1 MDSFTIHSIGDSAFL
16 EQILIAV
23 SMITGTGDFEKMVS
37 IGLLLG
43 ILMICIQSLL
53 QGAKQINF
61 QQILVGW
68 ILYACFFGPTVT
80 VTIEDAYNGQVRVV
94 ANVPIGVGFSGGVI
108 SNVGYT
114 ITNLFETGYGVI
126 VPNVTESHF
135 SETLKLLN
143 EVRRRAYDTG
153 VFTALN
159 AANGGGYVDIRRS
172 WNNYIRECTLTKV
185 DLSLMSLDEL
195 MNRSTDTALSFNSQ
209 LYGTRLYLT
218 SANPDGA
225 DYTCTDGWVAISEAT
240 ANIESPVVVDA
251 LNNLLG
257 VDTSTGN
264 NALTKVTDA
273 LQAMGA
279 TTTSSVDYIKAAVLE
294 PLYYEAA
301 SGRYQDLQDYGSAL
315 MINQAI
321 QQRNTQ
327 WAAEQ
332 SMFMTVVRPM
342 LTFFEGFIYAIT
354 PIIGFIIV
362 MGSFGL
368 QLAGKY
374 GQTILWIQLWMPVL
388 SIINLFV
395 HTAASNE
402 MSSISSSGIN
412 SMYAL
417 SSTGDVLQHWIAT
430 GGMLAAATPVISLF
444 IVTGSTYAFTNLAS
458 RISGGNH
465 VDEKMQSPDILKQGP
480 VMQSQPAYNH
490 NQFSGAMANGAES
503 MISTFSLGST
513 LASGVSSARTLQ
525 NQKSDAFQS
534 TLGRGFSDG
543 VSQDQAYSRLSNVG
557 RSVSSQNSA
566 QSQLVNQQ
574 AKSFMDKFQV
584 DDSHSDA
591 VKGAF
596 AMQAMGTLDADQAAS
611 LLMPMAGKAQAIFGD
626 ARAAVKSAAGVKPGT
641 GLVPVSSGGSSD
653 EGGVIDI
660 KAQAKGATESTSQDS
675 SGWSTSD
682 ISQYMKGV
690 TYSQNDGQ
698 ALTNQLAQGFSRSG
712 SESFKQTWGDTL
724 SKNLS
729 KSASELVS
737 ASDTFTTMSQLQNQ
751 MGSMTNTDFKTLGGA
766 VSQTP
771 QAMNELN
778 DYFRNAAPQAV
789 KDEASSLQ
797 QRYQAYG
804 MSPEIAQA
812 AGRLTAMTNAKN
824 YEPGKELG
832 GFQAALQAI
841 NTASGRNSEFTND
854 AYRNETLALPEKP
867 SLPVFRSEVNN
878 AVSDGPT
885 IQPGFRQSAASR
897 AGMNPESEVN
907 QLPGN
912 SQLIQKDHAAGTE
925 ALDGKAQQADRAVSA
940 PEIQKAQDNMMN
952 SLPDMSWS
960 ASSWGLLDNS
970 TDYISRK
977 AEQAGGAL
985 VAGSQAGSQVFSG
998 AMDQLRTMT
1007 PEQREQFVAATQQGD
1022 QALKEQFGWAGDAL
1036 VGSATLGR
1044 NVMGA
1049 AATGYN
1055 SAKEWLT
1062 GNSDLSEAAKGMNLE
1077 ERGAFYAAAL
1087 SSASEAGGGAAMQF
1101 MKEYGSEFKETMQ
1114 AIAQNRYGLTPGQ
1127 AAVYAE
1133 SYDTDDNRMNQ
1144 AIQSLKMEHAERNSD
1159 GSPMMEGGK
1168 PVLSERNEQFTDKLV
1183 NVLQNSTDAGDRSGS
1198 YLTAVRGYNI
1208 ANQRM

>member
-1 MDSFTIHSIGDSAFL
+1 MGAFSIYSIGDSAFL

-43 ILMICIQSLL
+43 VLMVCIQSVF
-53 QGAKQINF
+53 QGAKQINI
-61 QQILVGW
+61 QQVLVGW
-68 ILYACFFGPTVT
+68 ILYACFFGPTTT
-80 VTIEDAYNGQVRVV
+80 VTIEDAYTGQVRVV
-94 ANVPIGVGFSGGVI
+94 ANVPIGVGFAGGVI

-143 EVRRRAYDTG
+143 DVRRRAYDTG

-159 AANGGGYVDIRRS
+159 SANGGGYVDVRRS

-185 DLSLMSLDEL
+185 DLNLMSLDEL
-195 MNRSTDTALSFNSQ
+195 MNRSTDSALRFNSQ
-209 LYGTRLYLT
+209 LYGTRLYLST
-218 SANPDGA
+218 SDPDGA
-225 DYTCTDGWVAISEAT
+225 DYTCTDGWVAISSAT
-240 ANIESPVVVDA
+240 ANLSSPVVVDA
-251 LNNLLG
+251 LNSLLG
-257 VDTSTGN
+257 IDTSTGD
-264 NALTKVTDA
+264 NALTKLTDS

-279 TTTSSVDYIKAAVLE
+279 TTTSSIDYLKAAVLE

-301 SGRYQDLQDYGSAL
+301 AGRYQDLQDYGSAL
-315 MINQAI
+315 MVNQAI

-354 PIIGFIIV
+354 PIIAFIIV

-374 GQTILWIQLWMPVL
+374 VQTILWIQLWMPVL

-402 MSSISSSGIN
+402 MSSLSASGLN

-444 IVTGSTYAFTNLAS
+444 IVTGSTYAFTSLAS
-458 RISGGNH
+458 RISGSDH
-465 VDEKMQSPDILKQGP
+465 VDEKMQTPDLLKQGP

-513 LASGVSSARTLQ
+513 LASGVSSAQALQ
-525 NQKSDAFQS
+525 SQKSEAFQS

-557 RSVSSQNSA
+557 RNVSSQNTA

-574 AKSFMDKFQV
+574 AKNFMDKFQV
-584 DDSHSDA
+584 DDTHSDA

-596 AMQAMGTLDADQAAS
+596 AMQAMGTLDVDEAAS
-611 LLMPMAGKAQAIFGD
+611 MLMPMVGK
-626 ARAAVKSAAGVKPGT
+626 ARAAMKAAAGVKSSST
-641 GLVPVSSGGSSD
+641 ALVPAGGEGQSGGGGSD
-653 EGGVIDI
+653 LLDI
-660 KAQAKGATESTSQDS
+660 KAQAKGSTESSAQDS
-675 SGWSTSD
+675 SSWSASD
-682 ISQYMKGV
+682 VSQFMKGV
-690 TYSQNDGQ
+690 SYSQTDSQ

-712 SESFKQTWGDTL
+712 SESFKQTWGDNL
-724 SKNLS
+724 SQNLS

-766 VSQTP
+766 VAQTP
-771 QAMNELN
+771 AAMNQLN
-778 DYFRNAAPQAV
+778 DYFRNAAPQSV

-797 QRYQAYG
+797 QRYQSYG
-804 MSPEIAQA
+804 MSPQVAQA
-812 AGRLTAMTNAKN
+812 AARMTAMTNSKN

-832 GFQAALQAI
+832 GYQAALQAI
-841 NTASGRNSEFTND
+841 NTASGRNGAFNGD
-854 AYRNETLALPEKP
+854 AYGNNGIEGPNVQGLP
-867 SLPVFRSEVNN
+867 SQVQG
-878 AVSDGPT
+878 AVGSGPNL
-885 IQPGFRQSAASR
+885 QPGFRENVAGMAGTNPASEASQLPTDSPLVQNDNAIGSAAL
-897 AGMNPESEVN
+897 NN
-907 QLPGN
+907 
-912 SQLIQKDHAAGTE
+912 
-925 ALDGKAQQADRAVSA
+925 KAQQTERDVSA
-940 PEIQKAQDNMMN
+940 PELKKSQDNLMN
-952 SLPDMSWS
+952 SLPEMSKS
-960 ASSWGLLDNS
+960 ASSWGAWDNS
-970 TDYISRK
+970 SDWMGRR

-985 VAGSQAGSQVFSG
+985 IAGSQAGADAFSK
-998 AMDQLRTMT
+998 AMDQMRTMT
-1007 PEQREQFVAATQQGD
+1007 PEQRDQFIAATQRGD
-1022 QALKEQFGWAGDAL
+1022 EAVKEEFGWAGDAL
-1036 VGSATLGR
+1036 VGMAKLGR

-1049 AATGYN
+1049 AASGYD

-1062 GNSDLSEAAKGMNLE
+1062 GKSDLSEAAKGMNIE

-1087 SSASEAGGGAAMQF
+1087 ASASEAGGGAAQQF
-1101 MKEYGSEFKETMQ
+1101 MSQYGDEFKETMQ
-1114 AIAQNRYGLTPGQ
+1114 SIAQSRYGLTESQ

-1133 SYDTDDNRMNQ
+1133 SFDTNQGRMDQ
-1144 AIQSLKMEHAERNSD
+1144 AVQNLKMEYAERNPD
-1159 GSPMMEGGK
+1159 GSPMMQDGQ
-1168 PVLSERNEQFTDKLV
+1168 PVLSQQNEEFTDKLV

-1198 YLTAVRGYNI
+1198 YLTAIRGYNI
-1208 ANQRM
+1208 ANQRF

>member
-1 MDSFTIHSIGDSAFL
+1 MGAFSIHSIGDSAFL

-43 ILMICIQSLL
+43 ILMICIQSVF
-53 QGAKQINF
+53 QGAKQINI
-61 QQILVGW
+61 QQVLVGW
-68 ILYACFFGPTVT
+68 IIYACFFGPTTT
-80 VTIEDAYNGQVRVV
+80 VTIEDAYTGQVRVV
-94 ANVPIGVGFSGGVI
+94 ANVPIGVGFAGGVI

-143 EVRRRAYDTG
+143 DVRRRAYDTG

-159 AANGGGYVDIRRS
+159 SANGGGYVDVRRS

-185 DLSLMSLDEL
+185 DLNLMSLDEL
-195 MNRSTDTALSFNSQ
+195 MNRSTDTALRFNSQ
-209 LYGTRLYLT
+209 LYGTRLYLST
-218 SANPDGA
+218 SNPDGT
-225 DYTCTDGWVAISEAT
+225 DYTCTDGWVAISTAT
-240 ANIESPVVVDA
+240 ANLSSPVVVDA
-251 LNNLLG
+251 LNSLLG
-257 VDTSTGN
+257 IDTSTGD
-264 NALTKVTDA
+264 NALTKLTDS

-279 TTTSSVDYIKAAVLE
+279 TTTSSIDYLKAAVLE

-301 SGRYQDLQDYGSAL
+301 AGRYQDLQDYGSAL

-354 PIIGFIIV
+354 PIIAFIIV
-362 MGSFGL
+362 MGSFGI

-374 GQTILWIQLWMPVL
+374 VQTILWIQLWMPVL

-402 MSSISSSGIN
+402 MSSLSAGGLN

-444 IVTGSTYAFTNLAS
+444 IVTGSTYAFTSLAS
-458 RISGGNH
+458 RISGADH
-465 VDEKMQSPDILKQGP
+465 VDEKMQTPDLLKQGP

-490 NQFSGAMANGAES
+490 NQFSGAIANGAES

-513 LASGVSSARTLQ
+513 LASGVSSAQALQ
-525 NQKSDAFQS
+525 SQKSEAFQS

-557 RSVSSQNSA
+557 RNVSSQSTA
-566 QSQLVNQQ
+566 QSQLINQQ
-574 AKSFMDKFQV
+574 AKNFMDKFQV

-596 AMQAMGTLDADQAAS
+596 AMQAMGTLDADEAAS
-611 LLMPMAGKAQAIFGD
+611 MLMPMVGKV
-626 ARAAVKSAAGVKPGT
+626 RAAMKGAAGIKSNST
-641 GLVPVSSGGSSD
+641 ALVPTGGDGESGD
-653 EGGVIDI
+653 VLDI
-660 KAQAKGATESTSQDS
+660 KAQAKGATESSAQDS
-675 SGWSTSD
+675 SSWSASD
-682 ISQYMKGV
+682 VSQFMKGV
-690 TYSQNDGQ
+690 SYSQTDSQ

-712 SESFKQTWGDTL
+712 SESFKQTWGDSL
-724 SKNLS
+724 SQNLS

-766 VSQTP
+766 VAQTP
-771 QAMNELN
+771 EAMNQLN
-778 DYFRNAAPQAV
+778 DYFRNAAPQSV
-789 KDEASSLQ
+789 KDEAASLQ

-804 MSPEIAQA
+804 MSPQVAQA
-812 AGRLTAMTNAKN
+812 AARMTAMTNSKN
-824 YEPGKELG
+824 YDPGKELG
-832 GFQAALQAI
+832 GYQAALQAI
-841 NTASGRNSEFTND
+841 NTASGRNGSFSGD
-854 AYRNETLALPEKP
+854 AYGNSGIEGPNVQGLPGQ
-867 SLPVFRSEVNN
+867 VQG
-878 AVSDGPT
+878 AVGSGPNIPT
-885 IQPGFRQSAASR
+885 GFRENV
-897 AGMNPESEVN
+897 AGMAGTNPASEAG
-907 QLPGN
+907 QLPTN
-912 SQLIQKDHAAGTE
+912 SPLVQNEHAAGTS
-925 ALDGKAQQADRAVSA
+925 ALHNLAQQTERNVTA
-940 PEIQKAQDNMMN
+940 PELKKAQDNLIN
-952 SLPDMSWS
+952 SLPEMSWS
-960 ASSWGLLDNS
+960 ASAWGALDNFS
-970 TDYISRK
+970 DKMGRR

-985 VAGSQAGSQVFSG
+985 IAGGQAGADAFSQ
-998 AMDQLRTMT
+998 AMDQMRTMT
-1007 PEQREQFVAATQQGD
+1007 PEQRDQFVAATQRGD
-1022 QALKEQFGWAGDAL
+1022 QAVKEEFGWAGGAM
-1036 VGSATLGR
+1036 VGMAKLGR

-1049 AATGYN
+1049 AASGY
-1055 SAKEWLT
+1055 SAAKEWLS
-1062 GNSDLSEAAKGMNLE
+1062 GKSDLSEAAKGMSME

-1087 SSASEAGGGAAMQF
+1087 SSAAEAGGGAAQQF
-1101 MKEYGSEFKETMQ
+1101 MNQYGDEFKETMQ
-1114 AIAQNRYGLTPGQ
+1114 SIAQNRYGLTQGQ

-1133 SYDTDDNRMNQ
+1133 SFDTNEGRMNQ
-1144 AIQSLKMEHAERNSD
+1144 AIQNLKMEYAERNPD
-1159 GSPMMEGGK
+1159 GSPMTQGGQ
-1168 PVLSERNEQFTDKLV
+1168 PVLSQQNEEFADKLV
-1183 NVLQNSTDAGDRSGS
+1183 NVLQNSTGAGDRSGS

-1208 ANQRM
+1208 ANQRF

>member
-1 MDSFTIHSIGDSAFL
+1 MISLSPPTICNSA
-16 EQILIAV
+16 
-23 SMITGTGDFEKMVS
+23 
-37 IGLLLG
+37 
-43 ILMICIQSLL
+43 
-53 QGAKQINF
+53 
-61 QQILVGW
+61 
-68 ILYACFFGPTVT
+68 
-80 VTIEDAYNGQVRVV
+80 
-94 ANVPIGVGFSGGVI
+94 GVGFAGGVI

-143 EVRRRAYDTG
+143 DVRRRAYDTG

-159 AANGGGYVDIRRS
+159 SANGGGYVDVRRS

-185 DLSLMSLDEL
+185 DLNLMSLDEL
-195 MNRSTDTALSFNSQ
+195 MNRSTDTALRFNSQ
-209 LYGTRLYLT
+209 LYGTRLYLST
-218 SANPDGA
+218 SNPDGT
-225 DYTCTDGWVAISEAT
+225 DYTCTDGWVAISTAT
-240 ANIESPVVVDA
+240 ANLSSPVVVDA
-251 LNNLLG
+251 LNSLLG
-257 VDTSTGN
+257 IDTSTGD
-264 NALTKVTDA
+264 NALTKLTDS

-279 TTTSSVDYIKAAVLE
+279 TTTSSIDYLKAAVLE

-301 SGRYQDLQDYGSAL
+301 AGRYQDLQDYGSAL

-354 PIIGFIIV
+354 PIIAFIIV
-362 MGSFGL
+362 MGSFGI

-374 GQTILWIQLWMPVL
+374 VQTILWIQLWMPVL

-402 MSSISSSGIN
+402 MSSLSAGGLN

-444 IVTGSTYAFTNLAS
+444 IVTGSTYAFTSLAS
-458 RISGGNH
+458 RISGADH
-465 VDEKMQSPDILKQGP
+465 VDEKMQTPDLLKQGP

-490 NQFSGAMANGAES
+490 NQFSGAIANGAES

-513 LASGVSSARTLQ
+513 LASGVSSAQALQ
-525 NQKSDAFQS
+525 SQKSEAFQS

-557 RSVSSQNSA
+557 RNVSSQSTA

-574 AKSFMDKFQV
+574 AKNFMDKFQV

-596 AMQAMGTLDADQAAS
+596 AMQAMGTLDADEAAS
-611 LLMPMAGKAQAIFGD
+611 MLMPMVGKV
-626 ARAAVKSAAGVKPGT
+626 RAAMKGAAGIKSNST
-641 GLVPVSSGGSSD
+641 ALVPTGGDGESGD
-653 EGGVIDI
+653 VLDI
-660 KAQAKGATESTSQDS
+660 KAQAKGATESSAQDS
-675 SGWSTSD
+675 SSWSASD
-682 ISQYMKGV
+682 VSQFMKGV
-690 TYSQNDGQ
+690 SYSQTDSQ

-712 SESFKQTWGDTL
+712 SESFKQTWGDSL
-724 SKNLS
+724 SQNLS

-766 VSQTP
+766 VAQTP
-771 QAMNELN
+771 EAMNQLN
-778 DYFRNAAPQAV
+778 DYFRNAAPQSV
-789 KDEASSLQ
+789 KDEAASLQ

-804 MSPEIAQA
+804 MSPQVAQA
-812 AGRLTAMTNAKN
+812 AARMTAMTNSKN
-824 YEPGKELG
+824 YDPGKELG
-832 GFQAALQAI
+832 GYQAALQAI
-841 NTASGRNSEFTND
+841 NTASGRNGSFSGD
-854 AYRNETLALPEKP
+854 AYGNSGIEGPNVQGLPGQ
-867 SLPVFRSEVNN
+867 VQG
-878 AVSDGPT
+878 AVGSGPNIPT
-885 IQPGFRQSAASR
+885 GFRDNV
-897 AGMNPESEVN
+897 AGMAGTNPASEAG
-907 QLPGN
+907 QLPTN
-912 SQLIQKDHAAGTE
+912 SPLVQNEHAAGTS
-925 ALDGKAQQADRAVSA
+925 ALHNLAQQTERNVTA
-940 PEIQKAQDNMMN
+940 PELKKAQDNLIN
-952 SLPDMSWS
+952 SLPEMSWS
-960 ASSWGLLDNS
+960 ASAWGAWDNFS
-970 TDYISRK
+970 DKMGRR

-985 VAGSQAGSQVFSG
+985 IAGGQAGADAFSQ
-998 AMDQLRTMT
+998 AMDQMRTMT
-1007 PEQREQFVAATQQGD
+1007 PEQRDQFVAATQRGD
-1022 QALKEQFGWAGDAL
+1022 QAVKEEFGWAGGAM
-1036 VGSATLGR
+1036 VGMAKLGR

-1049 AATGYN
+1049 AASGY
-1055 SAKEWLT
+1055 SAAKEWLS
-1062 GNSDLSEAAKGMNLE
+1062 GKSDLSEAAKGMSME

-1087 SSASEAGGGAAMQF
+1087 SSAAEAGGGAAQQF
-1101 MKEYGSEFKETMQ
+1101 MNQYGDEFKETMQ
-1114 AIAQNRYGLTPGQ
+1114 SIAQNRYGLTQGQ

-1133 SYDTDDNRMNQ
+1133 SFDTNEGRMNQ
-1144 AIQSLKMEHAERNSD
+1144 AIQNLKMEYAERNPD
-1159 GSPMMEGGK
+1159 GSPMTQGGQ
-1168 PVLSERNEQFTDKLV
+1168 PVLSQQNEEFADKLV
-1183 NVLQNSTDAGDRSGS
+1183 NVLQNSTGAGDRSGS

-1208 ANQRM
+1208 ANQRF

>member
-1 MDSFTIHSIGDSAFL
+1 MGAFSIHSIGDSAFL

-43 ILMICIQSLL
+43 ILMICIQSVF
-53 QGAKQINF
+53 QGAKQINI
-61 QQILVGW
+61 QQVLVGW
-68 ILYACFFGPTVT
+68 IIYACFFGPTTT
-80 VTIEDAYNGQVRVV
+80 VTIEDAYTGQVRVV
-94 ANVPIGVGFSGGVI
+94 ANVPIGVGFAGGVI

-143 EVRRRAYDTG
+143 DVGRRAYDTG

-159 AANGGGYVDIRRS
+159 SANGGGYVDVRRS

-185 DLSLMSLDEL
+185 DLNLMSLDEL
-195 MNRSTDTALSFNSQ
+195 MNRSTDTALRFNSQ
-209 LYGTRLYLT
+209 LYGTRLYLST
-218 SANPDGA
+218 SNPDGT
-225 DYTCTDGWVAISEAT
+225 DYTCTDGWVAISTAT
-240 ANIESPVVVDA
+240 ANLSSPVVVDA
-251 LNNLLG
+251 LNSLLG
-257 VDTSTGN
+257 IDTSTGD
-264 NALTKVTDA
+264 NALTKLTDS

-279 TTTSSVDYIKAAVLE
+279 TTTSSIDYLKAAVLE

-301 SGRYQDLQDYGSAL
+301 AGRYQDLQDYGSAL

-354 PIIGFIIV
+354 PIIAFIIV
-362 MGSFGL
+362 MGSFGI

-374 GQTILWIQLWMPVL
+374 VQTILWIQLWMPVL

-402 MSSISSSGIN
+402 MSSLSAGGLN

-444 IVTGSTYAFTNLAS
+444 IVTGSTYAFTSLAS
-458 RISGGNH
+458 RISGADH
-465 VDEKMQSPDILKQGP
+465 VDEKMQTPDLLKQGP

-490 NQFSGAMANGAES
+490 NQFSGAIANGAES

-513 LASGVSSARTLQ
+513 LASGVSSAQALQ
-525 NQKSDAFQS
+525 SQKSEAFQS

-557 RSVSSQNSA
+557 RNVSSQSTA
-566 QSQLVNQQ
+566 QSQLINQQ
-574 AKSFMDKFQV
+574 AKNFMDKFQV

-596 AMQAMGTLDADQAAS
+596 AMQAMGTLDADEAAS
-611 LLMPMAGKAQAIFGD
+611 MLMPMVGKV
-626 ARAAVKSAAGVKPGT
+626 RAAMKGAAGIKSNST
-641 GLVPVSSGGSSD
+641 ALVPTGGDGESGD
-653 EGGVIDI
+653 VLDI
-660 KAQAKGATESTSQDS
+660 KAQAKGATESSAQDS
-675 SGWSTSD
+675 SSWSASD
-682 ISQYMKGV
+682 VSQFMKGV
-690 TYSQNDGQ
+690 SYSQTDSQ

-712 SESFKQTWGDTL
+712 SESFKQTWGDSL
-724 SKNLS
+724 SQNLS

-737 ASDTFTTMSQLQNQ
+737 ASDTFTTVSQPQNG
-751 MGSMTNTDFKTLGGA
+751 MGSMPNPDFNTLGGA
-766 VSQTP
+766 VAQTP
-771 QAMNELN
+771 QAMNQLN
-778 DYFRNAAPQAV
+778 DYFRNAAPQSV
-789 KDEASSLQ
+789 KDEAASLQ

-804 MSPEIAQA
+804 MSPQVAQA
-812 AGRLTAMTNAKN
+812 AARMTAMTNSKN
-824 YEPGKELG
+824 YDPGKELG
-832 GFQAALQAI
+832 GYQAALQAI
-841 NTASGRNSEFTND
+841 NTASGRNGSFSGD
-854 AYRNETLALPEKP
+854 AYGNSGIEGPNVQGLPGQ
-867 SLPVFRSEVNN
+867 VQG
-878 AVSDGPT
+878 AVGSGPNIPT
-885 IQPGFRQSAASR
+885 GFRENV
-897 AGMNPESEVN
+897 AGMAGTNPASEAG
-907 QLPGN
+907 QLPTN
-912 SQLIQKDHAAGTE
+912 SPLVQNEHAAGTS
-925 ALDGKAQQADRAVSA
+925 ALHNLAQQTERNVTA
-940 PEIQKAQDNMMN
+940 PELKKAQDNLIN
-952 SLPDMSWS
+952 SLPEMSWS
-960 ASSWGLLDNS
+960 ASAWGAWDNFS
-970 TDYISRK
+970 DKMGRR

-985 VAGSQAGSQVFSG
+985 IAGGQAGADAFSQ
-998 AMDQLRTMT
+998 AMDQMRTMT
-1007 PEQREQFVAATQQGD
+1007 PEQRDQFVAATQRGD
-1022 QALKEQFGWAGDAL
+1022 QAVKEEFGWAGGAM
-1036 VGSATLGR
+1036 VGMAKLGR

-1049 AATGYN
+1049 AASGY
-1055 SAKEWLT
+1055 SAAKEWLS
-1062 GNSDLSEAAKGMNLE
+1062 GKSDLSEAAKGMSME

-1087 SSASEAGGGAAMQF
+1087 SSAAEAGGGAAQQF
-1101 MKEYGSEFKETMQ
+1101 MNQYGDEFKETMQ
-1114 AIAQNRYGLTPGQ
+1114 SIAQNRYGLTQGQ

-1133 SYDTDDNRMNQ
+1133 SFDTNEGRMNQ
-1144 AIQSLKMEHAERNSD
+1144 AIQNLKMEYAERNPD
-1159 GSPMMEGGK
+1159 GSPMTQGGQ
-1168 PVLSERNEQFTDKLV
+1168 PVLSQQNEEFADKLV
-1183 NVLQNSTDAGDRSGS
+1183 NVLQNSTGAGDRSGS

-1208 ANQRM
+1208 ANQRF

>member
-1 MDSFTIHSIGDSAFL
+1 MGVFSIHSIGDSAFL

-43 ILMICIQSLL
+43 VLMICIQCVF
-53 QGAKQINF
+53 QGAKQINL
-61 QQILVGW
+61 QQVLVGW
-68 ILYACFFGPTVT
+68 ILYACFFGPTTT
-80 VTIEDAYNGQVRVV
+80 VTIEDAYTGQVRVV
-94 ANVPIGVGFSGGVI
+94 ANVPIGLGFAGGVI

-114 ITNLFETGYGVI
+114 ITYLFETGYGVI

-143 EVRRRAYDTG
+143 DVRRRAYDTG

-159 AANGGGYVDIRRS
+159 AANGGGYVDVRRS

-185 DLSLMSLDEL
+185 DLNLMSLDEL
-195 MNRSTDTALSFNSQ
+195 MNRSTDSALRFNSQ
-209 LYGTRLYLT
+209 LYGTRLYLST
-218 SANPDGA
+218 SNPDGT
-225 DYTCTDGWVAISEAT
+225 DYTCTDGWVAISSAT
-240 ANIESPVVVDA
+240 ANLSSPVVVDA
-251 LNNLLG
+251 LNSLLG
-257 VDTSTGN
+257 IDTSTGD
-264 NALTKVTDA
+264 NALTKLTDA

-279 TTTSSVDYIKAAVLE
+279 TTTSSIDYMKAAVLE

-301 SGRYQDLQDYGSAL
+301 AGRYQDLQDYGSAL

-354 PIIGFIIV
+354 PIIAFIIV

-374 GQTILWIQLWMPVL
+374 VQTILWIQLWMPVL
-388 SIINLFV
+388 SIINLFI

-402 MSSISSSGIN
+402 MSSLSAGGLN

-444 IVTGSTYAFTNLAS
+444 IVTGSTYAFTSLAS
-458 RISGGNH
+458 RISGADH
-465 VDEKMQSPDILKQGP
+465 VDEKTQTPDLLKQGP
-480 VMQSQPAYNH
+480 IMQSQPAYSH
-490 NQFSGAMANGAES
+490 NQFSGAIANGAES
-503 MISTFSLGST
+503 MIGTFSLGST
-513 LASGVSSARTLQ
+513 LASGVSSAQALQ
-525 NQKSDAFQS
+525 SQKSEAFQS

-557 RSVSSQNSA
+557 RNVSSQSTA

-611 LLMPMAGKAQAIFGD
+611 MLMPMVGK
-626 ARAAVKSAAGVKPGT
+626 ARAAMKAAAGVKSNST
-641 GLVPVSSGGSSD
+641 DLVPAGGDSGSD
-653 EGGVIDI
+653 VLDI
-660 KAQAKGATESTSQDS
+660 KAQAKGATESSAQDS
-675 SGWSTSD
+675 SSWSASD
-682 ISQYMKGV
+682 VSQFMKGV
-690 TYSQNDGQ
+690 GYSQTDSQ

-712 SESFKQTWGDTL
+712 SESFKQTWGDSL
-724 SKNLS
+724 SQNLS

-751 MGSMTNTDFKTLGGA
+751 MGSVTNTDFKTLGGA
-766 VSQTP
+766 VAQTP
-771 QAMNELN
+771 AAMNQLN
-778 DYFRNAAPQAV
+778 DYFRNAAPQSV
-789 KDEASSLQ
+789 KDESASLQ

-804 MSPEIAQA
+804 MSPQVAQA
-812 AGRLTAMTNAKN
+812 AARMTAMTNSKN

-832 GFQAALQAI
+832 GYQAALQAI
-841 NTASGRNSEFTND
+841 NTASGRNGAFSGD
-854 AYRNETLALPEKP
+854 AYGNRGIEGPNVQGLPGQ
-867 SLPVFRSEVNN
+867 VQG
-878 AVSDGPT
+878 AVGRGPNVPT
-885 IQPGFRQSAASR
+885 GFRENV
-897 AGMNPESEVN
+897 AGMAGTNPASEAG
-907 QLPGN
+907 QLPTN
-912 SQLIQKDHAAGTE
+912 SPLVQNEHAAGTS
-925 ALDGKAQQADRAVSA
+925 ALQNQAQQTERNVSA
-940 PEIQKAQDNMMN
+940 PEMKKSQDNLIN
-952 SLPDMSWS
+952 SLPKMSWS
-960 ASSWGLLDNS
+960 ASTWGAWDNS
-970 TDYISRK
+970 SDWMGRR

-985 VAGSQAGSQVFSG
+985 IAGGQAGADAFSK
-998 AMDQLRTMT
+998 AMNQMRTMT
-1007 PEQREQFVAATQQGD
+1007 PEQRDQFIAATQRGD
-1022 QALKEQFGWAGDAL
+1022 QAVKEEFGWAGDAM
-1036 VGSATLGR
+1036 VGMAKLGR

-1049 AATGYN
+1049 AASGYN
-1055 SAKEWLT
+1055 AAKEWLT
-1062 GNSDLSEAAKGMNLE
+1062 GKSDLSEAAKGMSIE

-1087 SSASEAGGGAAMQF
+1087 SSASEAGGGAAQQF
-1101 MKEYGSEFKETMQ
+1101 MSQYGDEFKETMQ
-1114 AIAQNRYGLTPGQ
+1114 SIAQNRYGLTQ
-1127 AAVYAE
+1127 AQSAVYAE
-1133 SYDTDDNRMNQ
+1133 SFDTNEGRMSQ
-1144 AIQSLKMEHAERNSD
+1144 AVQNLKMEYAERNPD
-1159 GSPMMEGGK
+1159 GSVMMQGGQ
-1168 PVLSERNEQFTDKLV
+1168 PVLSQQNEEFTDKLV
-1183 NVLQNSTDAGDRSGS
+1183 NVLQNSTGAGDRSGS

-1208 ANQRM
+1208 ANQQF

>member
-1 MDSFTIHSIGDSAFL
+1 MGAFSIHSIGDSAFL

-43 ILMICIQSLL
+43 ILMICIQSVF
-53 QGAKQINF
+53 QGAKQINI
-61 QQILVGW
+61 QQVLVGW
-68 ILYACFFGPTVT
+68 IIYACFFGPTTT
-80 VTIEDAYNGQVRVV
+80 VTIEDAYTGQVRVV
-94 ANVPIGVGFSGGVI
+94 ANVPIGVGFAGGVI

-143 EVRRRAYDTG
+143 DVRRRAYDTG

-159 AANGGGYVDIRRS
+159 SANGGGYVDVRRS

-185 DLSLMSLDEL
+185 DLNLMSLDEL
-195 MNRSTDTALSFNSQ
+195 MNRSTDTALRFNSQ
-209 LYGTRLYLT
+209 LYGTRLYLST
-218 SANPDGA
+218 SNPDGT
-225 DYTCTDGWVAISEAT
+225 DYTCTDGWVAISTAT
-240 ANIESPVVVDA
+240 ANLSSPVVVDA
-251 LNNLLG
+251 LNSLLG
-257 VDTSTGN
+257 IDTSTGD
-264 NALTKVTDA
+264 NALTKLTDS

-279 TTTSSVDYIKAAVLE
+279 TTTSSIDYLKAAVLE

-301 SGRYQDLQDYGSAL
+301 AGRYQDLQDYGSAL

-354 PIIGFIIV
+354 PIIAFIIV
-362 MGSFGL
+362 MGSFGI

-374 GQTILWIQLWMPVL
+374 VQTILWIQLWMPVL

-402 MSSISSSGIN
+402 MSSLSAGGLN

-444 IVTGSTYAFTNLAS
+444 IVTGSTYAFTSLAS
-458 RISGGNH
+458 RISGADH
-465 VDEKMQSPDILKQGP
+465 VDEKMQTPDLLKQGP

-490 NQFSGAMANGAES
+490 NQFSGAIANGAES

-513 LASGVSSARTLQ
+513 LASGVSSAQALQ
-525 NQKSDAFQS
+525 SQKSEAFQS

-557 RSVSSQNSA
+557 RNVSSQSTA

-574 AKSFMDKFQV
+574 AKNFMDKFQV

-596 AMQAMGTLDADQAAS
+596 AMQAMGTLDADEAAS
-611 LLMPMAGKAQAIFGD
+611 MLMLMVGKV
-626 ARAAVKSAAGVKPGT
+626 RAAMKGAAGIKSNST
-641 GLVPVSSGGSSD
+641 ALVPTGGDGESGD
-653 EGGVIDI
+653 VLDI
-660 KAQAKGATESTSQDS
+660 KAQAKGATESSAQDS
-675 SGWSTSD
+675 SSWSASD
-682 ISQYMKGV
+682 VSQFMKGV
-690 TYSQNDGQ
+690 SYSQTDSQ

-712 SESFKQTWGDTL
+712 SESFKQTWGDSL
-724 SKNLS
+724 SQNLS

-766 VSQTP
+766 VAQTP
-771 QAMNELN
+771 EAMNQLN
-778 DYFRNAAPQAV
+778 DYFRNAAPQSV
-789 KDEASSLQ
+789 KDEAASLQ

-804 MSPEIAQA
+804 MSPQVAQA
-812 AGRLTAMTNAKN
+812 AARMTAMTNSKN
-824 YEPGKELG
+824 YDPGKELG
-832 GFQAALQAI
+832 GYQAALQAI
-841 NTASGRNSEFTND
+841 NTASGRNGSFSGD
-854 AYRNETLALPEKP
+854 AYGNSGIEGPNVQGLPGQ
-867 SLPVFRSEVNN
+867 VQG
-878 AVSDGPT
+878 AVGSGPNIPT
-885 IQPGFRQSAASR
+885 GFRDNV
-897 AGMNPESEVN
+897 AGMAGTNPASEAG
-907 QLPGN
+907 QLPTN
-912 SQLIQKDHAAGTE
+912 SPLVQNEHAAGTS
-925 ALDGKAQQADRAVSA
+925 ALHNLAQQTERNVTA
-940 PEIQKAQDNMMN
+940 PELKKAQDNLIN
-952 SLPDMSWS
+952 SLPEMSWS
-960 ASSWGLLDNS
+960 ASAWGAWDNFS
-970 TDYISRK
+970 DKMGRR

-985 VAGSQAGSQVFSG
+985 IAGGQAGADAFSQ
-998 AMDQLRTMT
+998 AMDQMRTMT
-1007 PEQREQFVAATQQGD
+1007 PEQRDQFVAATQRGD
-1022 QALKEQFGWAGDAL
+1022 QAVKEEFGWAGGAM
-1036 VGSATLGR
+1036 VGMAKLGR

-1049 AATGYN
+1049 AASGY
-1055 SAKEWLT
+1055 SAAKEWLS
-1062 GNSDLSEAAKGMNLE
+1062 GKSDLSEAAKGMSME

-1087 SSASEAGGGAAMQF
+1087 SSAAEAGGGAAQQF
-1101 MKEYGSEFKETMQ
+1101 MNQYGDEFKETMQ
-1114 AIAQNRYGLTPGQ
+1114 SIAQNRYGLTQGQ

-1133 SYDTDDNRMNQ
+1133 SFDTNEGRMNQ
-1144 AIQSLKMEHAERNSD
+1144 AIQNLKMEYAERNPD
-1159 GSPMMEGGK
+1159 GSPMTQGGQ
-1168 PVLSERNEQFTDKLV
+1168 PVLSQQNEEFADKLV
-1183 NVLQNSTDAGDRSGS
+1183 NVLQNSTGAGDRSGS

-1208 ANQRM
+1208 ANQRF

>member
-1 MDSFTIHSIGDSAFL
+1 MGAFSIYSIGDSAFL

-43 ILMICIQSLL
+43 VLMICIQSVF

-61 QQILVGW
+61 QQVLVGW
-68 ILYACFFGPTVT
+68 ILYACFFGPTTT
-80 VTIEDAYNGQVRVV
+80 VTIEDAYTGQVRVV
-94 ANVPIGVGFSGGVI
+94 ANVPIGVGFAGGVI

-143 EVRRRAYDTG
+143 DVRRRAYDTG

-159 AANGGGYVDIRRS
+159 SANGGGYVDVRRS

-185 DLSLMSLDEL
+185 DLNLMSLDEL
-195 MNRSTDTALSFNSQ
+195 MNRSTDSALRFNSQ
-209 LYGTRLYLT
+209 LYGTRLYLST
-218 SANPDGA
+218 SDPDGA
-225 DYTCTDGWVAISEAT
+225 DYTCTDGWVAISSAT
-240 ANIESPVVVDA
+240 ANLSSPVVVDA
-251 LNNLLG
+251 LNSLLG
-257 VDTSTGN
+257 IDTSTGD
-264 NALTKVTDA
+264 NALTKLTDS

-279 TTTSSVDYIKAAVLE
+279 TTTSSIDYLKAAVLE

-301 SGRYQDLQDYGSAL
+301 AGRYQDLQDYGSAL
-315 MINQAI
+315 MVNQAI

-354 PIIGFIIV
+354 PIIAFIIV

-374 GQTILWIQLWMPVL
+374 VQTILWIQLWMPVL

-402 MSSISSSGIN
+402 MSSLSASGLN

-444 IVTGSTYAFTNLAS
+444 IVTGSTYAFTSLAS
-458 RISGGNH
+458 KISGSDH
-465 VDEKMQSPDILKQGP
+465 VDEKMQTPDLLKQGP

-513 LASGVSSARTLQ
+513 LASGVSSAQALQ
-525 NQKSDAFQS
+525 SQKSEAFQS

-557 RSVSSQNSA
+557 RNVSSQNTA

-574 AKSFMDKFQV
+574 AKNFMDKFQV
-584 DDSHSDA
+584 DDTHSDA

-596 AMQAMGTLDADQAAS
+596 AMQAMGTLDVDEAAS
-611 LLMPMAGKAQAIFGD
+611 MLMPMVGK
-626 ARAAVKSAAGVKPGT
+626 ARAAMKAAAGVKSSST
-641 GLVPVSSGGSSD
+641 ALVPAGGEGQSGGGGSD
-653 EGGVIDI
+653 LLDI
-660 KAQAKGATESTSQDS
+660 KAQAKGSTESSAQDS
-675 SGWSTSD
+675 SSWSASD
-682 ISQYMKGV
+682 VSQFMKGV
-690 TYSQNDGQ
+690 SYSQTDSQ

-712 SESFKQTWGDTL
+712 SESFKQTWGDNL
-724 SKNLS
+724 SQNLS

-766 VSQTP
+766 VAQTP
-771 QAMNELN
+771 AAMNQLN
-778 DYFRNAAPQAV
+778 DYFRNAAPQSV

-797 QRYQAYG
+797 QRYQSYG
-804 MSPEIAQA
+804 MSPQVAQA
-812 AGRLTAMTNAKN
+812 AARMTAMTNSKN

-832 GFQAALQAI
+832 GYQAALQAI
-841 NTASGRNSEFTND
+841 NTASGRNGAFNGD
-854 AYRNETLALPEKP
+854 AYGNNGIEGPNVQGLPAQ
-867 SLPVFRSEVNN
+867 VQG
-878 AVSDGPT
+878 AVGSGPNL
-885 IQPGFRQSAASR
+885 QPGFRENVAGMAGTNPASEARQLPTNSPLVQNDNAIGSAAL
-897 AGMNPESEVN
+897 NN
-907 QLPGN
+907 
-912 SQLIQKDHAAGTE
+912 
-925 ALDGKAQQADRAVSA
+925 KAQQTERDVSA
-940 PEIQKAQDNMMN
+940 PELKKSQDNLMN
-952 SLPDMSWS
+952 SLPEMSKS
-960 ASSWGLLDNS
+960 ASTWGAWDNS
-970 TDYISRK
+970 SDWIGRR

-985 VAGSQAGSQVFSG
+985 IAGSQAGADAFSK
-998 AMDQLRTMT
+998 AMDQMRTMT
-1007 PEQREQFVAATQQGD
+1007 PEQRDQFIAATQRGD
-1022 QALKEQFGWAGDAL
+1022 EAVKEEFGWAGDAL
-1036 VGSATLGR
+1036 VGMAKLGR

-1049 AATGYN
+1049 AASGYD

-1062 GNSDLSEAAKGMNLE
+1062 GKSDLSEAAKGMSIE

-1087 SSASEAGGGAAMQF
+1087 ASASEAGGGAAQQF
-1101 MKEYGSEFKETMQ
+1101 MNQYGDEFKETMQ
-1114 AIAQNRYGLTPGQ
+1114 SIAQSRYGLTESQ

-1133 SYDTDDNRMNQ
+1133 SFDTNQGRMDQ
-1144 AIQSLKMEHAERNSD
+1144 AVQNLKMEYAERNPD
-1159 GSPMMEGGK
+1159 GSPMMQGGQ
-1168 PVLSERNEQFTDKLV
+1168 PVLSQQNEEFTDKLV

-1198 YLTAVRGYNI
+1198 YLTAIRGYNI
-1208 ANQRM
+1208 ANQRF

>member
-1 MDSFTIHSIGDSAFL
+1 MGAFSIYSIGDSAFL

-43 ILMICIQSLL
+43 VLMICIQSVF

-61 QQILVGW
+61 QQVFIGW
-68 ILYACFFGPTVT
+68 ILYACFFGPTTT
-80 VTIEDAYNGQVRVV
+80 VTIEDAYTGQVRVV
-94 ANVPIGVGFSGGVI
+94 ANVPIGVGFAGGII

-143 EVRRRAYDTG
+143 DVRRRAYDTG

-159 AANGGGYVDIRRS
+159 AANGGGYVDVRRS

-185 DLSLMSLDEL
+185 DLNLMSLDEL
-195 MNRSTDTALSFNSQ
+195 MNRSTDSALRFNSQ
-209 LYGTRLYLT
+209 LYGTRLYLST
-218 SANPDGA
+218 SNPDGT
-225 DYTCTDGWVAISEAT
+225 DYTCTDGWVSLSAAT
-240 ANIESPVVVDA
+240 ANLSSPVVVDA

-257 VDTSTGN
+257 INTSSGD
-264 NALTKVTDA
+264 NAITKISDA

-279 TTTSSVDYIKAAVLE
+279 TTTSSIDYLKAAVLE

-301 SGRYQDLQDYGSAL
+301 AGRYQDLQDYGSAL
-315 MINQAI
+315 MVNQAI

-327 WAAEQ
+327 WATEQ

-354 PIIGFIIV
+354 PIIAFIIV

-374 GQTILWIQLWMPVL
+374 VQTILWIQLWMPVL

-402 MSSISSSGIN
+402 MSSLSASGLN

-444 IVTGSTYAFTNLAS
+444 IVTGSTYAFTSLAS
-458 RISGGNH
+458 KIGGSDH
-465 VDEKMQSPDILKQGP
+465 VDEKIQTPDLLKQGP
-480 VMQSQPAYNH
+480 VMQSQPAFSH
-490 NQFSGAMANGAES
+490 NQFSGSIANGAES

-513 LASGVSSARTLQ
+513 LASGVSSAQALQ
-525 NQKSDAFQS
+525 SQKSEAFQS

-543 VSQDQAYSRLSNVG
+543 VSQEQAYSRLSNIG
-557 RSVSSQNSA
+557 RNVSSQNTA
-566 QSQLVNQQ
+566 QSQLIDQK

-584 DDSHSDA
+584 DDSHTDA

-596 AMQAMGTLDADQAAS
+596 AMQAMGTLDVDEAAS
-611 LLMPMAGKAQAIFGD
+611 MLMPMVGK
-626 ARAAVKSAAGVKPGT
+626 ARAAMKAAAGVKSNST
-641 GLVPVSSGGSSD
+641 ALVPTGGDGRSGGSD
-653 EGGVIDI
+653 VLDI

-675 SGWSTSD
+675 SSWSASD
-682 ISQYMKGV
+682 VSQFMKGV
-690 TYSQNDGQ
+690 SYSQTDSQ

-729 KSASELVS
+729 RSASDLVS

-766 VSQTP
+766 VAQTP
-771 QAMNELN
+771 AAMNQLN

-789 KDEASSLQ
+789 KDEAASLQ

-804 MSPEIAQA
+804 MAPQVAQA
-812 AGRLTAMTNAKN
+812 AARMTAMTNAKN

-832 GFQAALQAI
+832 GYQAALQAI
-841 NTASGRNSEFTND
+841 NTASGRNSSFNGD
-854 AYRNETLALPEKP
+854 AYGNNEIKGPDMSGLRGQ
-867 SLPVFRSEVNN
+867 VQG
-878 AVSDGPT
+878 AVGSGPGVS
-885 IQPGFRQSAASR
+885 PGFRQNVAAVSGTDPAAE
-897 AGMNPESEVN
+897 AG
-907 QLPGN
+907 QLPADSAIVQAEN
-912 SQLIQKDHAAGTE
+912 STGTE
-925 ALDGKAQQADRAVSA
+925 ALYNKAQQTERDVSA
-940 PEIQKAQDNMMN
+940 PELNKAQNNLMN

-960 ASSWGLLDNS
+960 ASGWGAWDNS
-970 TDYISRK
+970 TDWMSRR

-985 VAGSQAGSQVFSG
+985 IAGGQAGADAFSQ
-998 AMDQLRTMT
+998 AMDQMRTMT
-1007 PEQREQFVAATQQGD
+1007 PEQRDQFIAATQRGD
-1022 QALKEQFGWAGDAL
+1022 QAVKEEFGWAGGAL
-1036 VGSATLGR
+1036 VGMAKLGR
-1044 NVMGA
+1044 NVIGA
-1049 AATGYN
+1049 AASGY
-1055 SAKEWLT
+1055 SAAKEWLT
-1062 GNSDLSEAAKGMNLE
+1062 GKSDLSEAAKGMSLE

-1087 SSASEAGGGAAMQF
+1087 ASATEAGGGAAQQF
-1101 MKEYGSEFKETMQ
+1101 MNQYGDEFKETMQ
-1114 AIAQNRYGLTPGQ
+1114 SIAQSRYGLTPAQ

-1133 SYDTDDNRMNQ
+1133 SYDTNEGRMNQ
-1144 AIQSLKMEHAERNSD
+1144 AVQNLKMEYAERNAD
-1159 GSPMMEGGK
+1159 GTPIMQGGK
-1168 PVLSERNEQFTDKLV
+1168 PVLSQQNSEFTDKLV

-1198 YLTAVRGYNI
+1198 YLTAIRGYNI
-1208 ANQRM
+1208 ANQRF

>member
-1 MDSFTIHSIGDSAFL
+1 MGSFSIHSIGDSAFL

-43 ILMICIQSLL
+43 VLMICIQSVF
-53 QGAKQINF
+53 QGAKQINL
-61 QQILVGW
+61 QQVLVGW
-68 ILYACFFGPTVT
+68 ILYACFFGPTTT
-80 VTIEDAYNGQVRVV
+80 VTIEDAYTGQVRVV
-94 ANVPIGVGFSGGVI
+94 ANIPIGVGFAGGVI

-143 EVRRRAYDTG
+143 DVRRRAYDTG

-159 AANGGGYVDIRRS
+159 SANGGGYVDVRRS

-185 DLSLMSLDEL
+185 DLNLMSLDEL
-195 MNRSTDTALSFNSQ
+195 MNRSTDSALRFNSQ
-209 LYGTRLYLT
+209 LYGTRLYLST
-218 SANPDGA
+218 ANPDGA
-225 DYTCTDGWVAISEAT
+225 DYTCTDGWVAISTAT
-240 ANIESPVVVDA
+240 ANLSSPVVVDA
-251 LNNLLG
+251 LNSLLG
-257 VDTSTGN
+257 IDTSTGD
-264 NALTKVTDA
+264 NALTKLTDS

-279 TTTSSVDYIKAAVLE
+279 TTTSSIDYLKAAVLE

-301 SGRYQDLQDYGSAL
+301 AGRYQDLQDYGSAL
-315 MINQAI
+315 MVNQAI

-354 PIIGFIIV
+354 PIIAFIIV

-374 GQTILWIQLWMPVL
+374 VQTILWIQLWMPVL

-402 MSSISSSGIN
+402 MSSLSAGGLN

-444 IVTGSTYAFTNLAS
+444 IVTGSTYAFTSLAS
-458 RISGGNH
+458 RISGSDH
-465 VDEKMQSPDILKQGP
+465 VDEKMQTPDLLKQGP

-490 NQFSGAMANGAES
+490 NQFSGAIANGAES

-513 LASGVSSARTLQ
+513 LASGVSSAQALQ
-525 NQKSDAFQS
+525 SQKSEAFQS

-557 RSVSSQNSA
+557 RNVSSQNTA
-566 QSQLVNQQ
+566 QSQLINQQ
-574 AKSFMDKFQV
+574 AKNFMDKFQV

-596 AMQAMGTLDADQAAS
+596 AMQAMGTLDVDEAAS
-611 LLMPMAGKAQAIFGD
+611 MLMPMVGK
-626 ARAAVKSAAGVKPGT
+626 ARAAMKAAAGVKSNST
-641 GLVPVSSGGSSD
+641 ALVPAGGNGESGGGSD
-653 EGGVIDI
+653 VLDI
-660 KAQAKGATESTSQDS
+660 KAQAKGATESSTQDS
-675 SGWSTSD
+675 SSWSASD
-682 ISQYMKGV
+682 VSQFMKGV
-690 TYSQNDGQ
+690 SYSQTDSQ

-712 SESFKQTWGDTL
+712 SESFKQTWGDSL
-724 SKNLS
+724 SQNLS

-766 VSQTP
+766 VAQTP
-771 QAMNELN
+771 AAMNQLN
-778 DYFRNAAPQAV
+778 DYFRNAAPQSV
-789 KDEASSLQ
+789 KDEAASLQ

-804 MSPEIAQA
+804 MSPQVAQA
-812 AGRLTAMTNAKN
+812 AARMTAMTNSKN
-824 YEPGKELG
+824 YEQGKELG
-832 GFQAALQAI
+832 GYQAALQAI
-841 NTASGRNSEFTND
+841 NTASGRNGAFSGD
-854 AYRNETLALPEKP
+854 AYGNNGIEGPNVQGLPGQ
-867 SLPVFRSEVNN
+867 VQG
-878 AVSDGPT
+878 AVGSGPNIPT
-885 IQPGFRQSAASR
+885 GFRENV
-897 AGMNPESEVN
+897 AGMAGTNPASEAG
-907 QLPGN
+907 QLPTN
-912 SQLIQKDHAAGTE
+912 SPLVQNEHAAGTS
-925 ALDGKAQQADRAVSA
+925 ALHNQAQQTERNVSA
-940 PEIQKAQDNMMN
+940 PELKKAQDNLMN
-952 SLPDMSWS
+952 SLPEMSWS
-960 ASSWGLLDNS
+960 ASAWGAWDNS
-970 TDYISRK
+970 SDWMGRR

-985 VAGSQAGSQVFSG
+985 IAGGQAGADAFSR
-998 AMDQLRTMT
+998 AMDQMRTMT
-1007 PEQREQFVAATQQGD
+1007 PEQRDQFIAATQRGD
-1022 QALKEQFGWAGDAL
+1022 QAVQEEFGWAGDAM
-1036 VGSATLGR
+1036 VGMAKLGR

-1049 AATGYN
+1049 AASGYDA
-1055 SAKEWLT
+1055 AKEWLT
-1062 GNSDLSEAAKGMNLE
+1062 GKSDLSEAAKGMSIE

-1087 SSASEAGGGAAMQF
+1087 SSAAEAGGGAAQQF
-1101 MKEYGSEFKETMQ
+1101 MNQYGDEFKETMQ
-1114 AIAQNRYGLTPGQ
+1114 SIAQSRYGLTESQ

-1133 SYDTDDNRMNQ
+1133 SFDTNEGRMNQ
-1144 AIQSLKMEHAERNSD
+1144 AVQNLKMEYAERNPD
-1159 GSPMMEGGK
+1159 GSPMMQGGQ
-1168 PVLSERNEQFTDKLV
+1168 PVLSQQNEEFTDKLV
-1183 NVLQNSTDAGDRSGS
+1183 NVLQNSTEAGDHSGS

-1208 ANQRM
+1208 ANQRF